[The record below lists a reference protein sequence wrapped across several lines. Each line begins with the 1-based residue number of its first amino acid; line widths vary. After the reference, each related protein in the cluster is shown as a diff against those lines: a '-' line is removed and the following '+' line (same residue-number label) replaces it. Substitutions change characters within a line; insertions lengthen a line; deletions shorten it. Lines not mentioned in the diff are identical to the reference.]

1 MMKEII
7 GNRFT
12 LINPAVSRFLGA
24 LRRYY
29 SGCGSIFEKFVDKNY
44 APNEFDAPPRET
56 GVEKQVEPM
65 KKRKMSKA
73 RFDLPPA
80 HPAN

>member
-12 LINPAVSRFLGA
+12 LINPAVTRFLGA

-44 APNEFDAPPRET
+44 LPNEFEAPPRPD
-56 GVEKQVEPM
+56 G
-65 KKRKMSKA
+65 
-73 RFDLPPA
+73 
-80 HPAN
+80 